1 MQRQLVISEIAPCG
15 WSSYFTLPKEKRN
28 PVKRLSNIQHED
40 NECFRRCLIRYLNP
54 VNKNPANAD
63 KEFAKKL
70 DFNAIKHTVHE
81 KDYAE
86 IEIYKIIFLLMC
98 LVLKMKHHTVFI
110 LQNKVFKNL
119 IIYDYYRI
127 LKITSTF

>member
-86 IEIYKIIFLLMC
+86 IEI
-98 LVLKMKHHTVFI
+98 
-110 LQNKVFKNL
+110 
-119 IIYDYYRI
+119 
-127 LKITSTF
+127 

>member
-1 MQRQLVISEIAPCG
+1 M
-15 WSSYFTLPKEKRN
+15 
-28 PVKRLSNIQHED
+28 KRLSNIQHED

-54 VNKNPANAD
+54 VNKNPANAN

-81 KDYAE
+81 KDYVE
-86 IEIYKIIFLLMC
+86 IEIYKIIFLLMR
-98 LVLKMKHHTVFI
+98 LVMKMKHHTVFI
-110 LQNKVFKNL
+110 LQNKLFKNL

>member
-1 MQRQLVISEIAPCG
+1 M
-15 WSSYFTLPKEKRN
+15 
-28 PVKRLSNIQHED
+28 KRLSNIQHED

-63 KEFAKKL
+63 KEFAKQL
-70 DFNAIKHTVHE
+70 DFNAIKLTVHE

-86 IEIYKIIFLLMC
+86 IEIYKMIFLLMC
-98 LVLKMKHHTVFI
+98 LVMKMKHHTVFI
-110 LQNKVFKNL
+110 LQNKLLKNL